1 MNDGL
6 LREFLE
12 ASYDRFNRSEYID
25 PDPLL
30 VAREYGEVRDREIAG
45 LVASCLAVGR
55 APLIVLAARDVLD
68 RMQGSPRAFLDASS
82 HRELRAVFA
91 GFRYR
96 FFSGDDIAALLYGVK
111 LALGGQPG
119 TGGAHGGSDAGT
131 LGDLFS
137 TCVKAGDETV
147 LDALSRFIAA
157 ITGPVP
163 FANNLLPSPVNGSAC
178 KRPLLYLRWMIRS
191 DDVDPGGWDAAF
203 MPLLVQPMDTHMTW
217 VAGRLCFA
225 ACKRVPNLKTALE
238 GTRRFRDLS
247 PADPVKYDFALTRP
261 GIRDD
266 LDRDDWFR
274 SCGGD

>member
-1 MNDGL
+1 MTGDF

-12 ASYDRFNRSEYID
+12 ASYTRFNRFEYID

-30 VAREYGEVRDREIAG
+30 VAREYGGVRDREIAG

-55 APLIVLAARDVLD
+55 APLIVLAARDILN

-82 HRELRAVFA
+82 HRDLRAAFS

-96 FFSGDDIAALLYGVK
+96 FFSGDDIAALLFGVK
-111 LALGGQPG
+111 SALD
-119 TGGAHGGSDAGT
+119 GSGT
-131 LGDLFS
+131 LGGLFS
-137 TCVKAGDETV
+137 SCVKAGDETV
-147 LDALSRFIAA
+147 LAGLSGFIDAIA
-157 ITGPVP
+157 GPVP
-163 FANNLLPSPVNGSAC
+163 FAKNLLPSPANGSAC
-178 KRPLLYLRWMIRS
+178 KRPLLFLRWMVRS

-217 VAGRLCFA
+217 VAGRLSFA
-225 ACKRVPNLKTALE
+225 ACTSPPNLKTALE
-238 GTRRFRDLS
+238 VTRRFREIS
-247 PADPVKYDFALTRP
+247 PSDPVKYDFALTRP
-261 GIRDD
+261 GIRED